1 MYPLHE
7 CGYFQTES
15 LFSSMPKLLIKISV
29 FILAFGI
36 SFLLFIT
43 IPIVRDLV
51 GYKKPQLK
59 QAAGQRRIFME
70 AVRPPEKKELAPLKT
85 LRQVTTPAAGQ
96 AGAMGENISF
106 KLTPDLSIEGGGG
119 VGVAM
124 QGQDLDA
131 MVFDE
136 SQTDENVVPISTP
149 LVGYP
154 QRARELGVEGTL
166 EAIITI
172 DRDGAV
178 VKVDITKSPHPSISE
193 EAKKVM
199 ATWRFKPAKIKN
211 VPVKVRRIQ
220 TIEFKLDE

>member
-1 MYPLHE
+1 
-7 CGYFQTES
+7 
-15 LFSSMPKLLIKISV
+15 MPKLLVKISV
-29 FILAFGI
+29 FVLAFGI

-59 QAAGQRRIFME
+59 QVAGQRRIIME
-70 AVRPPEKKELAPLKT
+70 AVRSPEKKELVPLKT
-85 LRQVTTPAAGQ
+85 LRQITIPAAGH
-96 AGAMGENISF
+96 AGAMGDNGISF
-106 KLTPDLSIEGGGG
+106 KLMPDLSVEGSGG

-154 QRARELGVEGTL
+154 QRARELGVQGTL

-178 VKVDITKSPHPSISE
+178 VKVDIKKSPHPSISE
-193 EAKKVM
+193 EAKKVI